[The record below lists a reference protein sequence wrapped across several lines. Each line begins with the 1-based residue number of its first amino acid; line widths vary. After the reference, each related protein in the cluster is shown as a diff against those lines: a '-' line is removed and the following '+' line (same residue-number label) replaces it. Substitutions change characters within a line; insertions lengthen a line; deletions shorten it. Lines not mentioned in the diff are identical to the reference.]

1 MRKLHCLALVILLP
15 WGGTM
20 APAQQAETEKPKEG
34 SATAAPNAAK
44 PASIPK
50 SATDDPT
57 YVIGQDDVLDISVW
71 KEPDVSRQVPVRPD
85 GKISL
90 PLLND
95 VQAAGLTPMQ
105 LQAQLSE
112 KLKKF
117 LTEPQVTVI
126 VTAINSRRVYL
137 MGEINRPGAIP
148 LVPNMTVL
156 QAISTAGGLTQFAN
170 SSKIQILRTENGKQ
184 ATYLFNYKNV
194 IRGEKTEQ
202 NILLKPGDSIVV
214 P

>member
-1 MRKLHCLALVILLP
+1 MKKRIWLGLLILLTLAVP
-15 WGGTM
+15 L
-20 APAQQAETEKPKEG
+20 AVAQQGAAEKAKESG
-34 SATAAPNAAK
+34 ASAAAK
-44 PASIPK
+44 PSSSAKP
-50 SATDDPT
+50 ATDDPS

-71 KEPDVSRQVPVRPD
+71 KEPEVSRQVPVRPD

-95 VQAAGLTPMQ
+95 VQASGLTPMQ
-105 LQAQLSE
+105 LQSQLTE

-156 QAISTAGGLTQFAN
+156 QALSSAGGVTQFAN

-184 ATYLFNYKNV
+184 GTYLFNYKDV
-194 IRGEKTEQ
+194 IRGVKTDQ

>member
-1 MRKLHCLALVILLP
+1 MKTRVYLALPLLLAAA
-15 WGGTM
+15 WTLGM
-20 APAQQAETEKPKEG
+20 AQQPAGQKAKESTPPAAG
-34 SATAAPNAAK
+34 SAAK
-44 PASIPK
+44 PASNPK

-57 YVIGQDDVLDISVW
+57 YIIGQDDVLDISVW

-95 VQAAGLTPMQ
+95 VQASGLTPMQ
-105 LQAQLSE
+105 LQTQLTE
-112 KLKKF
+112 KLKKYF
-117 LTEPQVTVI
+117 TEPQVTVI
-126 VTAINSRRVYL
+126 VIAINSRRVYL
-137 MGEINRPGAIP
+137 MGEINRPGAFP

-156 QAISTAGGLTQFAN
+156 QAISSAGGLTQFAN
-170 SSKIQILRTENGKQ
+170 SSKIQILRNENGKQ
-184 ATYLFNYKNV
+184 VPYFFNYKDV
-194 IRGEKTEQ
+194 IRGVKTEQ

>member
-1 MRKLHCLALVILLP
+1 MKTRLCIALLLLP
-15 WGGTM
+15 TLAMPTAW
-20 APAQQAETEKPKEG
+20 AQQGALEKGKEG
-34 SATAAPNAAK
+34 DRAAARSAAK
-44 PASIPK
+44 PESSLK
-50 SATDDPT
+50 SATDDPS
-57 YVIGQDDVLDISVW
+57 YVIGQDDVLDINVW

-95 VQAAGLTPMQ
+95 VQASGLTPMQ
-105 LQAQLSE
+105 LQSQLSE

-156 QAISTAGGLTQFAN
+156 QAISSAGGLTQFAN

-184 ATYLFNYKNV
+184 ATYLFNYRDV
-194 IRGEKTEQ
+194 VRGVKTEQ
-202 NILLKPGDSIVV
+202 NIFLKPGDSLVV

>member
-1 MRKLHCLALVILLP
+1 MKTRVYLALLLLLAAITSV
-15 WGGTM
+15 GV
-20 APAQQAETEKPKEG
+20 AQQAVGEKPKE
-34 SATAAPNAAK
+34 SVQPAAPGAAK
-44 PASIPK
+44 PESGPK

-71 KEPDVSRQVPVRPD
+71 KEPEVSRQVPVRPD

-95 VQAAGLTPMQ
+95 VQATGLTPMQ
-105 LQAQLSE
+105 LQAQLTE

-117 LTEPQVTVI
+117 LTDPQVTVI

-156 QAISTAGGLTQFAN
+156 QAISTAGGLSQFAN

-184 ATYLFNYKNV
+184 ATYFFNYKDV
-194 IRGEKTEQ
+194 IKGVKTDQ

>member
-1 MRKLHCLALVILLP
+1 MKMRVCLALLLLL
-15 WGGTM
+15 TM
-20 APAQQAETEKPKEG
+20 AMPLAMAQQGAAEKAKEG
-34 SATAAPNAAK
+34 GRTAAPSAAK
-44 PASIPK
+44 PNTSPR

-71 KEPDVSRQVPVRPD
+71 KEPEASRQVPVRPD

-95 VQAAGLTPMQ
+95 VQASGLTPMQ
-105 LQAQLSE
+105 LQAQLTE
-112 KLKKF
+112 KLKKYF
-117 LTEPQVTVI
+117 TEPQVTVI
-126 VTAINSRRVYL
+126 VTAINSRRVYI

-156 QAISTAGGLTQFAN
+156 QAISAAGGPTQFAKT
-170 SSKIQILRTENGKQ
+170 SKIQILRTENGKQ
-184 ATYLFNYKNV
+184 VPYFFNYKDV
-194 IRGEKTEQ
+194 IRGLKTEQ